1 MKQHFP
7 EEQRPTPRLL
17 GNFTTVATLH
27 TLPLPHT
34 LSCKS
39 AVNEKIFRA
48 KMRKVISG
56 VIL

>member
-1 MKQHFP
+1 
-7 EEQRPTPRLL
+7 
-17 GNFTTVATLH
+17 
-27 TLPLPHT
+27 

-56 VIL
+56 VILWWYSSWSTYIRRV